1 MLSSIDISFELEL
14 EVEVGNAKLLLR
26 VIASALWFNFSAVL
40 STRVLIRDTATVSHN
55 SRSSFRSAE
64 ARGGV
69 RMMRLLRREL
79 LGGIG
84 SRGSDPIAGM
94 HGMSWFMAMGA
105 KIGGAMVGTSGAARS
120 SSKVKVAS
128 ALMGAVGGF

>member
-1 MLSSIDISFELEL
+1 MLSIIDISFKLEL
-14 EVEVGNAKLLLR
+14 EFEAGNAKLLLR

-40 STRVLIRDTATVSHN
+40 STRVLILVLATVSHN
-55 SRSSFRSAE
+55 SRSSLRSVE

-84 SRGSDPIAGM
+84 SLGSEALAGI
-94 HGMSWFMAMGA
+94 HGMSWFMAMSA
-105 KIGGAMVGTSGAARS
+105 KMGGAMVGTSGAARS
-120 SSKVKVAS
+120 SSKVNVAS